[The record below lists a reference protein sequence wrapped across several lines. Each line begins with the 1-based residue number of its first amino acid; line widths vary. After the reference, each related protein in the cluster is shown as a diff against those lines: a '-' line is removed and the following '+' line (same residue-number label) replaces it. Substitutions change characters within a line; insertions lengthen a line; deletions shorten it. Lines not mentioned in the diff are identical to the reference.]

1 MGKSAAKIRRNITRA
16 SARGETYI
24 PPTAEVN
31 DDNEHG
37 VKNTSSSAGNKKK
50 RTATDDASFVS
61 LSDEDKRKFDSVKKL
76 HDTLA
81 SLDNND
87 DGSNK
92 LNAKER
98 RSAKRKAEAIASE
111 ETGEKNIQSLLDWY
125 NSVAPPPTPISS
137 TKKKTK
143 LATKSN
149 EDDNTSTTDAAT
161 KKEKKIP
168 YILFIG
174 QLSYTTTSEMIFQ
187 HFQKT
192 LGKDIITPTTL
203 KVRLLLDQKK
213 KGTNKS
219 RGMGFIELSTP
230 EIMYECLKLHL
241 TYIDGRRINVEKSA
255 GGGSTIKSSR
265 ITTHRAAQ
273 STYIA
278 NTVEAIL
285 STYIKNG
292 DLSVNEL
299 DDGVKALCTRHSTTV
314 VEAAIKEYINEKR
327 ERKLRKSDDNNSG
340 GGVDEEGV
348 LRNPSAYLTHMIG
361 RIAEEGVGSINS
373 SSGSTPSRS
382 KGGDKAGQDSRGGL
396 SSSGRGRGGPGH
408 GRGGERGGGGGRESG
423 GRGGGGGRGYMGS
436 GSQSR
441 GGSSSSILQRSGV
454 DMSLSNRGGSKNDVS
469 NMFPSMRGRGRGR
482 GYM

>member
-1 MGKSAAKIRRNITRA
+1 
-16 SARGETYI
+16 
-24 PPTAEVN
+24 
-31 DDNEHG
+31 
-37 VKNTSSSAGNKKK
+37 
-50 RTATDDASFVS
+50 
-61 LSDEDKRKFDSVKKL
+61 
-76 HDTLA
+76 
-81 SLDNND
+81 
-87 DGSNK
+87 
-92 LNAKER
+92 
-98 RSAKRKAEAIASE
+98 
-111 ETGEKNIQSLLDWY
+111 
-125 NSVAPPPTPISS
+125 
-137 TKKKTK
+137 
-143 LATKSN
+143 
-149 EDDNTSTTDAAT
+149 
-161 KKEKKIP
+161 
-168 YILFIG
+168 
-174 QLSYTTTSEMIFQ
+174 MIFQ

-340 GGVDEEGV
+340 GGGGGVDEEGV

-373 SSGSTPSRS
+373 SG
-382 KGGDKAGQDSRGGL
+382 GGL
-396 SSSGRGRGGPGH
+396 SSSGRGRGGPGR
-408 GRGGERGGGGGRESG
+408 GRGGERGGGGRESG
-423 GRGGGGGRGYMGS
+423 GRGGGGGGRGLMGS
-436 GSQSR
+436 GSQIR

-454 DMSLSNRGGSKNDVS
+454 DMSLSNQGGSKNDVS

>member
-1 MGKSAAKIRRNITRA
+1 MGKSASKIRRNITRA
-16 SARGETYI
+16 SARGEAYI
-24 PPTAEVN
+24 PPIAAAANDTAAN
-31 DDNEHG
+31 DADDG
-37 VKNTSSSAGNKKK
+37 VKNTSSSAGKKKK
-50 RTATDDASFVS
+50 RKADAFLV
-61 LSDEDKRKFDSVKKL
+61 LSAEDKRKFDSVKKL

-81 SLDNND
+81 SLDNSD

-111 ETGEKNIQSLLDWY
+111 ETGEKDIQVLLDWY
-125 NSVAPPPTPISS
+125 NSVAPPTPSVS
-137 TKKKTK
+137 PTKKKTK
-143 LATKSN
+143 MATKSN
-149 EDDNTSTTDAAT
+149 DDNNTTDVA

-174 QLSYTTTSEMIFQ
+174 QLAYTTTSEMIFQ
-187 HFQKT
+187 HFQTT
-192 LGKDIITPTTL
+192 LGKELITPDTL

-213 KGTNKS
+213 KGANKS

-265 ITTHRAAQ
+265 IITHRAAQ

-285 STYIKNG
+285 STYINNG
-292 DLSVNEL
+292 DLTANEL

-314 VEAAIKEYINEKR
+314 VEAAIKEYINEKK
-327 ERKLRKSDDNNSG
+327 ERKLRKSDDNSGG
-340 GGVDEEGV
+340 GGVDEEGL

-361 RIAEEGVGSINS
+361 RIAEEGVGSFN
-373 SSGSTPSRS
+373 SSGSNPSRS
-382 KGGDKAGQDSRGGL
+382 KGGDKAGQDSRGGF
-396 SSSGRGRGGPGH
+396 SSSGRGRGGPGR
-408 GRGGERGGGGGRESG
+408 GRGGERGGGGRESG
-423 GRGGGGGRGYMGS
+423 GRGGRGGRGYMGS
-436 GSQSR
+436 DSQSR

-454 DMSLSNRGGSKNDVS
+454 DMSLSNRGGSKSDVS
-469 NMFPSMRGRGRGR
+469 SMFLSMRGRGRGR

>member
-1 MGKSAAKIRRNITRA
+1 MGMSKSAAKIRRNITRA
-16 SARGETYI
+16 SARGEAYI
-24 PPTAEVN
+24 PPIAAAATDTAAN
-31 DDNEHG
+31 DADDG
-37 VKNTSSSAGNKKK
+37 VKNTSSSAGKKKK
-50 RTATDDASFVS
+50 RTADALLV
-61 LSDEDKRKFDSVKKL
+61 LSAEDKRKFDSVKKL
-76 HDTLA
+76 YDTLA

-87 DGSNK
+87 KDSNK

-111 ETGEKNIQSLLDWY
+111 ETGEKDIQVLLDWY
-125 NSVAPPPTPISS
+125 NSVAPPPSVSP

-143 LATKSN
+143 MATKSN
-149 EDDNTSTTDAAT
+149 DDNNTTDAA

-174 QLSYTTTSEMIFQ
+174 QLAYTTTSEMIFQ
-187 HFQKT
+187 HFQST
-192 LGKDIITPTTL
+192 LGDDLITPDTL

-213 KGTNKS
+213 KGANKS

-265 ITTHRAAQ
+265 IITHRAAQ

-285 STYIKNG
+285 STYINNG
-292 DLSVNEL
+292 DLSTNEL

-327 ERKLRKSDDNNSG
+327 ERKLRKSDDNSGG
-340 GGVDEEGV
+340 GGVDEEGL

-361 RIAEEGVGSINS
+361 RIAEEGVGSI
-373 SSGSTPSRS
+373 SGGS
-382 KGGDKAGQDSRGGL
+382 KSLSKGGGDKAGSGQGISGGS
-396 SSSGRGRGGPGH
+396 SSSGRGRGGPG
-408 GRGGERGGGGGRESG
+408 RGGGGGRGGGRESG
-423 GRGGGGGRGYMGS
+423 GGRGGGRGYMAGS

-454 DMSLSNRGGSKNDVS
+454 DMSISNRGGGSNNDVS